1 MEGARKTG
9 RLDPRIA
16 EEQLRQIDAAADV
29 NGMGASQRSSSR
41 LMESARRDIAEQGL
55 IEQLREPL

>member
-1 MEGARKTG
+1 MV
-9 RLDPRIA
+9 

-55 IEQLREPL
+55 IERLREPV

>member
-1 MEGARKTG
+1 M
-9 RLDPRIA
+9 A

-29 NGMGASQRSSSR
+29 NGMSASQRSSSR

-55 IEQLREPL
+55 IEQLREPV